1 MSGCIDV
8 GARRTWS
15 ARWKSC
21 RRRPCSALYSLCSV
35 YFIDCAGV
43 GLQGACDTPAALI
56 LASARC
62 RLRPPPSE
70 LFCSCLFIG
79 RLRPE
84 TRRSENL
91 AEISATW
98 SIPRP
103 APPLDQPALTP
114 SLRPTCH
121 DHASSSTHS
130 AWTACRVW
138 RVTCCEV
145 PAMLWTPEP
154 QAEAALQ
161 PVFVREDTANSCLGS
176 NTGPRGLQ
184 PGRRVPVRGVEA
196 ASRHQPLHRLHGPG
210 PHQSRRTRSQPAV
223 SDAPLSRP
231 PGLFDH
237 QHGGC
242 TGATSAATGHGL

>member
-1 MSGCIDV
+1 VNNLGLLILLEGATSFWWKFGISAKERVHEEKEARRGSFMSGCIDV

-91 AEISATW
+91 AEISAT
-98 SIPRP
+98 
-103 APPLDQPALTP
+103 
-114 SLRPTCH
+114 
-121 DHASSSTHS
+121 
-130 AWTACRVW
+130 
-138 RVTCCEV
+138 
-145 PAMLWTPEP
+145 
-154 QAEAALQ
+154 
-161 PVFVREDTANSCLGS
+161 
-176 NTGPRGLQ
+176 
-184 PGRRVPVRGVEA
+184 
-196 ASRHQPLHRLHGPG
+196 
-210 PHQSRRTRSQPAV
+210 
-223 SDAPLSRP
+223 
-231 PGLFDH
+231 
-237 QHGGC
+237 
-242 TGATSAATGHGL
+242 